1 MTNKVYL
8 EDTYQ
13 LHSEGLISQA
23 GEDKNGRPSSR
34 VVLLKGLMKKVINY
48 FLILSCIVIIPNSY
62 AEKTNVDYEN
72 EIRSKSAEWNKVFV
86 TRDMKPFLPL
96 LAPDVQM
103 TSAGGK
109 WQTPDGTEKFFRSL
123 FKQRP
128 DITWVNEPKNI
139 TTNPLWNVAYEMGD
153 WTESWTEPDGNATIK
168 GKYSAL
174 WKLNNEAWSLHAMI
188 FIPLSCTGPSKYCL
202 SQKEKTIQFEKEIA
216 YFYGAKNPEIIA
228 QYYIQALKGLEKL
241 GIQANE
247 TTLKKEMLDPLLKAY
262 EEVKV
267 QTERN
272 FDPKKAAKYEFQ
284 LILAQA
290 KGDTFET
297 IYQIMTNLYNEVF
310 GSHPQAIQKAAMLR
324 TFLYIYKISLQ
335 KNNTLSIEDQN
346 LLRAMAKSSEQ
357 ILNNI
362 K

>member
-1 MTNKVYL
+1 M
-8 EDTYQ
+8 
-13 LHSEGLISQA
+13 
-23 GEDKNGRPSSR
+23 PS
-34 VVLLKGLMKKVINY
+34 
-48 FLILSCIVIIPNSY
+48 SY
-62 AEKTNVDYEN
+62 AEKTIGDYEN

-109 WQTPDGTEKFFRSL
+109 WQTRDGTERFFKSL

-128 DITWVNEPKNI
+128 DIAWVNEPQEI
-139 TTNPLWNVAYEMGD
+139 TINPLWNVAHEMGE
-153 WTESWTEPDGNATIK
+153 WTESWTESDGKATIK

-174 WKLNNEAWSLHAMI
+174 WKLNNDTWSLQAMI
-188 FIPLSCTGPSKYCL
+188 FTPLSCTGPSKYCL
-202 SQKEKTIQFEKEIA
+202 SQKEKVMQFEKEIA

-228 QYYIQALKGLEKL
+228 QYYIKAINSLEKL

-247 TTLKKEMLDPLLKAY
+247 TTLKKEMIDPLIKAY
-262 EEVKV
+262 EEVQI
-267 QTERN
+267 QTARK
-272 FDPKKAAKYEFQ
+272 FDPNKAAEYEFQ
-284 LILAQA
+284 LILAQT

-297 IYQIMTNLYNEVF
+297 IYQIMTNLYHEVF
-310 GSHPQAIQKAAMLR
+310 SSHTEAIQKAAMLR
-324 TFLYIYKISLQ
+324 TFLYKYKISLK

-346 LLRAMAKSSEQ
+346 LLRAMAKESEQ
-357 ILNNI
+357 TLNNI